1 MNTFLSMGL
10 APWLLRTL
18 LLSLA
23 TLVIEG
29 RGAGLLRLR
38 GGKRGRNSVV
48 IGKRAHQKRKNGWV
62 HFVGGETFGV
72 EERAGPLCPADGSG
86 KPGPRRDHGL
96 RGKNG
101 GLQSDD
107 LNDPTF
113 LNRLRVGIGDSR
125 RSHGPRAQPSVWP
138 QRAADKHRSPRK
150 SLCTQVCEEMNRLH
164 VQSVLE
170 LGCGQGH
177 LLQRAAA
184 KCANLTYYVGVD
196 AVEEPLATTLTR
208 LSPAAVHPLSASTVV
223 SPRQLALQATLLLAE
238 LPFALLV
245 HQRISSPSFCT
256 GEELGVGAGV
266 VKALATSFDAVVISC
281 DVVEET
287 REGQEDL
294 FALAA
299 GSGPTHLILVVK
311 GSEAT
316 RDALEA
322 WYQSLSR
329 TCAEHG
335 YVGATAPGVG
345 EGRARAQ
352 DVGESLHTVSQ
363 ERVLVFSRSS
373 GSNVQEIRDVAQ
385 GNGKRRKDMWC
396 DVLRISATQ
405 DSMSATTRGAK
416 VAGTLTLWDYCK
428 KLSRKDAARPWR

>member
-1 MNTFLSMGL
+1 MAT
-10 APWLLRTL
+10 WLVRTL
-18 LLSLA
+18 LLFLA
-23 TLVIEG
+23 TLAIEG

-48 IGKRAHQKRKNGWV
+48 IGKRAHQKRKSGWM

-72 EERAGPLCPADGSG
+72 EERAGPMCPADASG
-86 KPGPRRDHGL
+86 RPGARRDQGL

-107 LNDPTF
+107 LNDPDF

-125 RSHGPRAQPSVWP
+125 SSPGPRAKPSVWP
-138 QRAADKHRSPRK
+138 QRAAAKHRPPRK

-196 AVEEPLATTLTR
+196 AVEEPLSTTLTR
-208 LSPAAVHPLSASTVV
+208 LSPAAVHPLSASTVM

-238 LPFALLV
+238 LPFALLL
-245 HQRISSPSFCT
+245 HQRLSSPSFCT
-256 GEELGVGAGV
+256 GEALGVGAGV

-281 DVVEET
+281 DVAEET

-299 GSGPTHLILVVK
+299 GSGPTHLILVLK
-311 GSEAT
+311 GSEAS
-316 RDALEA
+316 RDALVV

-329 TCAEHG
+329 ACAEHG
-335 YVGATAPGVG
+335 YVGATALGVG
-345 EGRARAQ
+345 EGRAREQ
-352 DVGESLHTVSQ
+352 DVGESSHTVSQ

-373 GSNVQEIRDVAQ
+373 AGKMQEIRDVAP
-385 GNGKRRKDMWC
+385 GNGMRSKDMWG
-396 DVLRISATQ
+396 DVLRIPATQ
-405 DSMSATTRGAK
+405 DSMCATTRGAK